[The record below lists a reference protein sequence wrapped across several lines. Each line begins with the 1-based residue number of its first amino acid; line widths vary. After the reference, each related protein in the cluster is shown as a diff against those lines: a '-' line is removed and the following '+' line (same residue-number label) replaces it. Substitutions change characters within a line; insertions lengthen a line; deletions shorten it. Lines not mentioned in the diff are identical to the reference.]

1 MAEYLVTGG
10 AGFIGSHIVTALV
23 ERGDGV
29 RVLDDL
35 STGNMENLSHV
46 LDDIDM
52 VQGDLRS
59 DADVARAVSGVEY
72 VVHQGAL
79 PSVPRSLSD
88 PVRSNACNTDGTL
101 NLLWAAL
108 RAGAKRV
115 VVASSSSV
123 YGDSPTLPKV
133 ETMPTAPRSPYAV
146 SKLATEQYA
155 VAFWHSFGLE
165 TVALR
170 YFNVFGPRQDP
181 KSDYAAVI
189 PKFLAMMK
197 RGETPTIYGDG
208 EHSRDFTYVDNVVS
222 ANLLACTAEGAA
234 GEVFNC
240 ACGDRVSLNDLV
252 AVLNEALGTD
262 VVAEHAEDRPGDVK
276 HSLADIGKAKEMLGY
291 RVLVPFDEGLA
302 RLVSAS

>member
-59 DADVARAVSGVEY
+59 DADVERAVSGVDY
-72 VVHQGAL
+72 AVHQGAL

-108 RAGAKRV
+108 RAGVKRV

-189 PKFLAMMK
+189 PKFLAMMR

-240 ACGDRVSLNDLV
+240 ACGDRASLNDLV
-252 AVLNEALGTD
+252 TVLNEALGTD

-276 HSLADIGKAKEMLGY
+276 HSLADIGKAKEILGY